1 MKWLFVPGVSG
12 VGVGGRAGYTR
23 GLDVVVVA
31 AGVRDVCGGG
41 FGVLANGGGNLFPG
55 TASIE
60 LDGSKNSFP
69 EHELCFDGEGPIGN
83 IGAGGGYK

>member
-31 AGVRDVCGGG
+31 AGVHDVCGGG
-41 FGVLANGGGNLFPG
+41 FGVLAHGGGNLFSG
-55 TASIE
+55 TGFIE
-60 LDGSKNSFP
+60 LDGSEIPFP
-69 EHELCFDGEGPIGN
+69 EYEVRSDREGVIGN
-83 IGAGGGYK
+83 VRTGGDSK

>member
-1 MKWLFVPGVSG
+1 MRWLFAPGVCG
-12 VGVGGRAGYTR
+12 VGVGRR
-23 GLDVVVVA
+23 SRHIVA
-31 AGVRDVCGGG
+31 VGVRDVRDGG

-83 IGAGGGYK
+83 IRAGGGFK